1 MKYNILIYMKN
12 NNNKKKIE
20 VNLISI
26 HQVNSHKTF
35 NKTVH
40 KVSWINSN
48 IKLIFYVNILI
59 NHII

>member
-1 MKYNILIYMKN
+1 MKN